1 MILWFREGLPG
12 VPGGKAGSRRSSWF
26 LHRRWCGRR
35 GERGSRVPRR
45 ELEEQQGPWLPPFH
59 VGLRDWRLRLT
70 SWKSLLQ
77 SPVCWLVPCTR
88 REMMPDASY
97 IQEVCFQMLFR
108 FWINLFCVRSEPCA
122 LGRFLCLC
130 DGRGISS
137 SWVGGQWRETQLVCP
152 MNGFFFSY
160 PVGGCCELCMQ
171 NELVLWHSSPAGS
184 RCSGP
189 CCFSPS
195 SWVPACIPGDF
206 PPAWDASLGDICLL
220 LQHTVICTFIRKRDA
235 RELSLTLTF

>member
-1 MILWFREGLPG
+1 MGPG
-12 VPGGKAGSRRSSWF
+12 F
-26 LHRRWCGRR
+26 YI
-35 GERGSRVPRR
+35 
-45 ELEEQQGPWLPPFH
+45 H

-88 REMMPDASY
+88 REMMPDAWY
-97 IQEVCFQMLFR
+97 IQEVCFQMPFR

-137 SWVGGQWRETQLVCP
+137 SWFGGQWRETQLVCP

-195 SWVPACIPGDF
+195 SWSLPAF
-206 PPAWDASLGDICLL
+206 LETFHQLEMPPWGTSVFSCSIRWSAPSSGKEMLGNYLWPWPSKWRA
-220 LQHTVICTFIRKRDA
+220 LQM
-235 RELSLTLTF
+235 EE